1 MDRDEKITRLIL
13 KLLKETLDGNLIWS
27 VTEDIKFIS
36 LVDEE
41 ILDFIYIAKYKEQ
54 NFRLFRY
61 KYEYYYEDY
70 DIYSSCNA
78 YRLEMID
85 DKGKSLYVL
94 PKDSSTENLYDSVRE
109 KTSGVNK
116 LIDDLLAD

>member
-13 KLLKETLDGNLIWS
+13 KLLKETIDGNLIWS
-27 VTEDIKFIS
+27 VTEDIKHIS

-41 ILDFIYIAKYKEQ
+41 ILDFIYITNYKEK

-61 KYEYYYEDY
+61 KYKDYVDY
-70 DIYSSCNA
+70 DKFRLTA
-78 YRLEMID
+78 GYRLEMID